1 MPYVVTGS
9 PIGPFGDAVLAAL
22 LDDGNLADIVAD
34 RIVAVTKSR
43 ARTVLP
49 YIVGA
54 RRGLLGDG
62 SAMGVAG
69 GQASIW
75 LDYWSEHNG
84 PDEVQRMMARGRAVL
99 SRDRVLSMVG
109 FTMIAGSL
117 ACEEE
122 LVIADFDP
130 DMPEKSLQHGVQKWV
145 ADVEE
150 VSS

>member
-1 MPYVVTGS
+1 MPYYVTGS

-22 LDDGNLADIVAD
+22 LEDGNLADIVAD
-34 RIVAVTKSR
+34 RIVAATKAR
-43 ARTVLP
+43 ERTVLP

-62 SAMGVAG
+62 GAMGVAG
-69 GQASIW
+69 GQATIW
-75 LDYWSEHNG
+75 LDYWSEKNG

-99 SRDRVLSMVG
+99 SRDRRLTVTG

-122 LVIADFDP
+122 LVIPDVDP
-130 DMPEKSLQHGVQKWV
+130 DMPERSLYHGVQKWV
-145 ADVEE
+145 ADLEE
-150 VSS
+150 QA